1 MVGRKRPGDGL
12 TLDHISVH
20 IGRQIRRRRLMLNMT
35 QIELAEPLGL
45 SFQSIQKYE
54 TGENRISGPTLAR
67 MAAIL
72 KVPFQ
77 YFVEGLSGDIA
88 DSGALSEQEWL
99 ALNAVKPL
107 SELPGKVRDEFITL
121 FKVLLQTMKSR

>member
-1 MVGRKRPGDGL
+1 MAQKKRPGDSP

-20 IGRQIRRRRLMLNMT
+20 IGRQIRRRRVMLNMT
-35 QIELAEPLGL
+35 QLELAEPLDL

-54 TGENRISGPTLAR
+54 TGENRISAPTLVR
-67 MAAIL
+67 IGTIL

-77 YFVEGLSGDIA
+77 YFVEGLSEDA
-88 DSGALSEQEWL
+88 DSSALSEQEWL

-107 SELPGKVRDEFITL
+107 SELPSKVRNEFITL
-121 FKVLLQTMKSR
+121 FKVLIQTMKSR